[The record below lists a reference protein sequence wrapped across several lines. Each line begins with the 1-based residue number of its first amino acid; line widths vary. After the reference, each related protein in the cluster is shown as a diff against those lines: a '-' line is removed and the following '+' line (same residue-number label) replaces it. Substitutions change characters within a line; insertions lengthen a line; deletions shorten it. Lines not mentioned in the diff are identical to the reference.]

1 MNLRIILLAFI
12 ATMSCTASADE
23 VYSWVDSKGV
33 RHFSDKPPQGVER
46 TSVRG
51 EISSGELKRDK
62 FNTMKPYTPPT
73 PTKLIQPV
81 TPAVAPEGTEP
92 SNVPPPAQNQ
102 SGKRSLES
110 DNQSG
115 RGKQINDKTAKGG
128 ISTTS
133 SVPSIASNQVQNPYN
148 NAKN

>member
-46 TSVRG
+46 ASVRG
-51 EISSGELKRDK
+51 EISSGELKREK
-62 FNTMKPYTPPT
+62 FNTMQPYTPPT

-81 TPAVAPEGTEP
+81 APKVTTEGAESSDAIPAAE
-92 SNVPPPAQNQ
+92 NQ
-102 SGKRSLES
+102 SDQKT
-110 DNQSG
+110 
-115 RGKQINDKTAKGG
+115 DK
-128 ISTTS
+128 S
-133 SVPSIASNQVQNPYN
+133 S
-148 NAKN
+148 